1 MLSSKPLRP
10 IPLRLAAFA
19 LLLAACGDSPRGT
32 LARRADCE
40 SRPEGSR
47 WASAGAY
54 RATAAAGKGEG
65 DWLSEAGGVAIHDS
79 LVFVYDPP
87 EARVRVLT
95 DSLAHVRT
103 FGRRGGGPGEMRAF
117 TSRGSKGPQWQWVA
131 MAGDTLLVFDGVAVH
146 RYAGDGRFLGRAYD
160 DAVRRSDLN
169 DGSSS
174 IAPIA
179 GGLLSSWGGY
189 HVPVLREPPGRY
201 RWSIVHHSSGR
212 PDTVISLQL
221 APLPQIG
228 GGVGFEGPAQAKP
241 VWGASR
247 DCVVAT
253 DGGGAWLVRADF
265 PRAGID
271 TLRFDLPDVAPPPID
286 EEEIARLS
294 GMVGKGQGGYL
305 EPTIERRISSLVVDP
320 DGYVWV
326 LPWQDTAQT
335 PAGLPIVRIS
345 LATGTAV
352 HDTVPAFPLVFG
364 RPGVFY
370 ARTND
375 RVSGVAEVVRYEADA
390 PAGP

>member
-1 MLSSKPLRP
+1 M
-10 IPLRLAAFA
+10 
-19 LLLAACGDSPRGT
+19 
-32 LARRADCE
+32 
-40 SRPEGSR
+40 
-47 WASAGAY
+47 
-54 RATAAAGKGEG
+54 
-65 DWLSEAGGVAIHDS
+65 
-79 LVFVYDPP
+79 
-87 EARVRVLT
+87 
-95 DSLAHVRT
+95 
-103 FGRRGGGPGEMRAF
+103 
-117 TSRGSKGPQWQWVA
+117 
-131 MAGDTLLVFDGVAVH
+131 FDGVAVH
-146 RYAGDGRFLGRAYD
+146 RYAADGRFLGRAYD

-174 IAPIA
+174 IAPMA

-189 HVPVLREPPGRY
+189 HVPVLREPPDRY

-294 GMVGKGQGGYL
+294 GRVGNGQGGYP
-305 EPTIERRISSLVVDP
+305 EPTVERRISSLVVDP

-326 LPWQDTAQT
+326 LPWQDTAQA

-352 HDTVPAFPLVFG
+352 HDTVRAFPLVFG
-364 RPGVFY
+364 RPGVFS
-370 ARTND
+370 ARTD
-375 RVSGVAEVVRYEADA
+375 DQVSGVTEVVRYEADA